1 MSFASW
7 QALYQ
12 SDLQGAVAVVVV
24 PLLFLIY
31 LAWAD
36 EPASAGVMPGAS
48 RFMRA
53 WAGTFAVLTI
63 VDPLAGGPLMRLL
76 GVADAPIATI
86 VMVAFVL
93 LGDFRVYL
101 LLFTLMTHAG
111 PRHDHRVA
119 DPLYA
124 TRDALRMMPPRAAFG
139 AALATLVVPIVAVTV
154 EGALRARY
162 AALPAQSIWL
172 TYELA
177 FLTVALV
184 LRTWVVP
191 ARVPAA
197 TPRLQHYLRTVLGY
211 VAVYYALWAIA
222 DVMIIAGL
230 DIGWALRIVP
240 NQLYYAFWVPFAYG
254 LFFAR
259 R

>member
-1 MSFASW
+1 MSFATW

-12 SDLQGAVAVVVV
+12 SDLQGAVAVIVA

-36 EPASAGVMPGAS
+36 EPAAAGVMPSAA
-48 RFMRA
+48 RFVRA

-76 GVADAPIATI
+76 GVADAPVATI

-124 TRDALRMMPPRAAFG
+124 TRDALRMIPPRAAVG
-139 AALATLVVPIVAVTV
+139 AALATLVVPIVAVSI
-154 EGALRARY
+154 EGGLRARY
-162 AALPAQSIWL
+162 PELPAQAIWL
-172 TYELA
+172 IYELA

-184 LRTWVVP
+184 LRTWIVP

-197 TPRLQHYLRTVLGY
+197 TPRLQSYLRTVLAY
-211 VAVYYALWAIA
+211 VALYYALWALA
-222 DVMIIAGL
+222 DVLIIAGL
-230 DIGWALRIVP
+230 DVGWALRIIP
-240 NQLYYAFWVPFAYG
+240 NQLYYAFWVPVAYG